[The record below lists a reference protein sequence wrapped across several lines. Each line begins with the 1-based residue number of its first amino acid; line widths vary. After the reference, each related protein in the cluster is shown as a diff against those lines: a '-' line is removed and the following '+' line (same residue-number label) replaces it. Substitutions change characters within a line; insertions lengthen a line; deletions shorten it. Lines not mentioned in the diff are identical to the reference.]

1 MLGKHKKMQNCI
13 KTVKKKKK
21 KHKTKFFNT
30 KDMKNGKESCSNNKQ
45 KRKFLEVA
53 FNLCQKY
60 FVFPKETKKKI
71 TSKSV
76 LAYVFECVC
85 VFEVEKFVKF
95 NTTTNCLIV
104 SVFVSVCLVH
114 FTSTNY
120 SARRLFT

>member
-1 MLGKHKKMQNCI
+1 MQNCI

-21 KHKTKFFNT
+21 KTQNKIFQHKRYEKW
-30 KDMKNGKESCSNNKQ
+30 
-45 KRKFLEVA
+45 KRKLFKQQTKTEI
-53 FNLCQKY
+53 FGSSIQ
-60 FVFPKETKKKI
+60 FVPKIFRFSKRNKKKI